1 MTKKEQLRIGYQIYE
16 YRKIKMRWCKL
27 SQMFDKQIKELK
39 RLRCLYI
46 ASLEKQEI
54 VK

>member
-1 MTKKEQLRIGYQIYE
+1 MATKEQLRIGYQIYE
-16 YRKIKMRWCKL
+16 YRKLKMRWCKL
-27 SQMFDKQIKELK
+27 HIMFDKPIPELK

-46 ASLEKQEI
+46 ASLEKQET